1 MSFEKSQFPSIHS
14 KVSKG
19 WTLAIKTVFSILAVA
34 ISLSLIGLI
43 IIILNS
49 SESKIGIELKI
60 LTCIVFTSVIG
71 LFVWLLITQLRKKPV
86 QKITQIG
93 VDSLGIH
100 YYSNQDLVR
109 SIKYTQL
116 MPRPENEK
124 YDVFIPFDDSD
135 ISLCF
140 YLLDEISDKLKLQAL
155 VLDIDFVIT
164 NGNSLKKH
172 FIEGI
177 IIFRPDL
184 KIDPG
189 IFDLYKLKKD

>member
-116 MPRPENEK
+116 MPRHENEK

>member
-100 YYSNQDLVR
+100 YYSNQNLVR
-109 SIKYTQL
+109 SIKYTEL

>member
-60 LTCIVFTSVIG
+60 LTCIVFTAVIG